1 MVWPLGMASLAT
13 LLSQLMRA
21 LIAVSYQ
28 PIHEEYWTGRR
39 SKSDLEVTG
48 LRATGPFSRGSV
60 KRVPGSG
67 WKRCF
72 GRPPQVTNRRVEGAA
87 FIKIPNR
94 GRKDIGARD
103 SSVPYF

>member
-1 MVWPLGMASLAT
+1 MVWPLGMAFWTT

-28 PIHEEYWTGRR
+28 PIHEDYWTGRR
-39 SKSDLEVTG
+39 SKYDLEVTG
-48 LRATGPFSRGSV
+48 RRATGPFSQGSV
-60 KRVPGSG
+60 KRAARSG
-67 WKRCF
+67 WKRRF
-72 GRPPQVTNRRVEGAA
+72 GRPPQVTHRRVEGAA

-94 GRKDIGARD
+94 RRKDIGARD

>member
-1 MVWPLGMASLAT
+1 MVWPLGTAFLAT

-39 SKSDLEVTG
+39 SKYDLEVTG
-48 LRATGPFSRGSV
+48 RRATGPFSQGSV
-60 KRVPGSG
+60 KRAARNG
-67 WKRCF
+67 WKRRF

-87 FIKIPNR
+87 FIRIPNR
-94 GRKDIGARD
+94 LRKEIGARD